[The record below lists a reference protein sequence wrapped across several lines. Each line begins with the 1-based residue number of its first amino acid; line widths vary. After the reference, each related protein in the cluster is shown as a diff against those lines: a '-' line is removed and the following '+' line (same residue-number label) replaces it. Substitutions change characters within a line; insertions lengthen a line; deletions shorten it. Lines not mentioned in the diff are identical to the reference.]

1 MTSAEHTGP
10 CCKPEIIVDPVVGTT
25 RVVHNPATQRYFR
38 MGLREAGF
46 LASLDGTRTLGA
58 LHESNEQGFNVQ
70 EVDHLLAW
78 YTANGLLIV
87 EQVVLEDTRS
97 RSAKLLDQLADPSQW
112 RWKLM
117 NPDRLL
123 ERHIGMV
130 HGLFSPAAMAAYL
143 MILLA
148 PLCLIVYDP
157 ALLNNMK
164 TVDFSVLAWTDW
176 VMLYVALL
184 VVIAIH
190 ESAHAVTC
198 KHFGGKVH
206 SVGVKLLYLQP
217 VAYCDVSDS
226 WRFGKVGQKVMVTM
240 AGIFAQLLLSSL
252 TIAAWLLTGWEP
264 LPYFAAFNTA
274 IAALNLFPFIK
285 LDGYWMLVHILD
297 EPNLRASSLQQ
308 LDQAVRRLFHG
319 RGGHT
324 VRFRPGLLG
333 FGVLSLA
340 AAVGSYVLAI
350 HALYGYAE
358 RISHTVALS
367 VLVVFALLLL
377 QRWYRPTF
385 NYIKSLFIGGA
396 PA

>member
-1 MTSAEHTGP
+1 MTYAKHAGP
-10 CCKPEIIVDPVVGTT
+10 CCKPDIIVDPVVGTS
-25 RVVHNPATQRYFR
+25 RVVHSPATQRYFR
-38 MGLREAGF
+38 MGEREAGF
-46 LASLDGTRTLGA
+46 LASLDGTRTLDA

-78 YTANGLLIV
+78 YTTNGLLVV

-97 RSAKLLDQLADPSQW
+97 RSAKLLDRLANPSQW
-112 RWKLM
+112 RWKLLD
-117 NPDRLL
+117 PDRLL
-123 ERHIGMV
+123 ERHIDMV

-143 MILLA
+143 IILLA
-148 PLCLIVYDP
+148 PLCLFVYDP

-164 TVDFSVLAWTDW
+164 AVDFSVLAWTDW
-176 VMLYVALL
+176 AMLYVSLL
-184 VVIAIH
+184 GVIAIH
-190 ESAHAVTC
+190 EAAHAVTC

-252 TIAAWLLTGWEP
+252 AVATWMVTGWEL

-274 IAALNLFPFIK
+274 IALLNLIPFIK
-285 LDGYWMLVHILD
+285 LDGYWTLVHILD
-297 EPNLRASSLQQ
+297 EPNLRASSFQQ
-308 LDQAVRRLFHG
+308 LDQAVRGLLGG
-319 RGGHT
+319 RGGNT

-340 AAVGSYVLAI
+340 AAIGAYAWGVY
-350 HALYGYAE
+350 ALYSYAL
-358 RISHTVALS
+358 RISDTVALS
-367 VLVVFALLLL
+367 VVVVFALMLL
-377 QRWYRPTF
+377 QRWCRPTF
-385 NYIKSLFIGGA
+385 NYVKSLFVGGA

>member
-1 MTSAEHTGP
+1 MTYAEHSGP
-10 CCKPEIIVDPVVGTT
+10 CCKPDIIVDPVVGTS
-25 RVVHNPATQRYFR
+25 RVVHSPATQKYFR
-38 MGLREAGF
+38 MGQREAGF
-46 LASLDGTRTLGA
+46 LASLDGTRSLDA

-78 YTANGLLIV
+78 YTTNGLLVV
-87 EQVVLEDTRS
+87 EEVKPEDTRS
-97 RSAKLLDQLADPSQW
+97 RSAKLIERLANPSLW

-117 NPDRLL
+117 NPDGLL

-130 HGLFSPAAMAAYL
+130 HGLFSPVAMAVYL

-148 PLCLIVYDP
+148 PLCLFVYDP

-176 VMLYVALL
+176 AMLYLSLL
-184 VVIAIH
+184 GVVAIH
-190 ESAHAVTC
+190 EAAHAVTC

-240 AGIFAQLLLSSL
+240 AGIFSQLLLSSL
-252 TIAAWLLTGWEP
+252 AVATWMLTGWEL

-274 IAALNLFPFIK
+274 IAVLNLIPFIK

-297 EPNLRASSLQQ
+297 EPNLRASSFQQ
-308 LDQAVRRLFHG
+308 LDQALRALLGG
-319 RGGHT
+319 RGGNT

-340 AAVGSYVLAI
+340 AGIGAYAVGVY
-350 HALYGYAE
+350 ALYNYAQ
-358 RISHTVALS
+358 RISDTAALI

-377 QRWYRPTF
+377 QRWSRPTL
-385 NYIKSLFIGGA
+385 NYIRSLFVGGA